1 MKKYI
6 SLGSFFLF
14 LLIIFNLVQAHEPSS
29 LTLITGNQIVIEG
42 KTITAGIT
50 PDNLLYPLD
59 VALDKLSLLLTFD
72 PTAKARKGLEIARER
87 LLEVREM
94 IIQNKFQDA
103 EKARAEHRG
112 ILNEIENSI
121 TALKTDNSTEELKR
135 TLEIEKE
142 IEEHEDEVNS
152 VLGEAVLK
160 VKVKGGL
167 TQEQLQALE
176 NFVSTLKNR
185 TDEVKVKIEIKKG
198 EVKTKMKN
206 QFNLTEIEVEENVK
220 KLENITGLTRI
231 IQEKALDEIEE
242 ANETIQELKSVIE
255 EMQGKNVSVPTN
267 VLALYNESVKHLN
280 VAIESYNGEKYG
292 EAFGRAKAAEAT
304 ARSALEFLERTEKKE
319 VKEAKREF
327 EAEIEEG
334 LAKIKIKVNRTETKL
349 IIPATSKEE
358 IISKISEIIGLP
370 PEEISKEIEIKTEEQ
385 KVAPQK
391 ITPISPVL
399 ITPLSPKPT
408 TTPTQPTTQPTPT
421 QPSKV
426 PKLVTIEADDYGF
439 YINNQK
445 INNLLVKPGEE
456 VIIIFKVRETGVYYG
471 GLDFRSDYFKTESV
485 KPGDETKVSFN
496 SANSFT
502 ITSYWPASNVMKAN
516 LNVVVSEFTTPTS
529 SEWYVV
535 S

>member
-1 MKKYI
+1 MEKEKYI
-6 SLGSFFLF
+6 VSGSFFLL
-14 LLIIFNLVQAHEPSS
+14 LLIIFNSVQAHEYSS
-29 LTLITGNQIVIEG
+29 LTLITGNQIVIGG

-50 PDNLLYPLD
+50 PDNFLYPLD

-103 EKARAEHRG
+103 EKARAEHRSM
-112 ILNEIENSI
+112 LNEIENSI
-121 TALKTDNSTEELKR
+121 KALKIDNSTEELKR

-231 IQEKALDEIEE
+231 IQEKALDGIEE

-255 EMQGKNVSVPTN
+255 EMQAKNVSVSTN
-267 VLALYNESVKHLN
+267 ILTLYNESVKHFN
-280 VAIESYNGEKYG
+280 AAIESYNGEKYG
-292 EAFGRAKAAEAT
+292 ESFGRAKAAEAT
-304 ARSALEFLERTEKKE
+304 AKSALEFLER

-327 EAEIEEG
+327 EVEIEEG
-334 LAKIKIKVNRTETKL
+334 LAKIKIKVNRTEAKL
-349 IIPATSKEE
+349 VIPATSKEE
-358 IISKISEIIGLP
+358 IISKISEITGLP

-385 KVAPQK
+385 KVKPQK
-391 ITPISPVL
+391 ITPVSPVV
-399 ITPLSPKPT
+399 IMPLSPKPT
-408 TTPTQPTTQPTPT
+408 TTPT

-496 SANSFT
+496 STNSFT

-516 LNVVVSEFTTPTS
+516 LNVIVSESTAPTT